1 MEKEIIRI
9 VSPRE
14 KLKPPK
20 KIEEDNISK
29 VTSVHSL
36 DIVSKIKTPKPS
48 EQALKAE
55 KGKKTEEMT
64 AERPQARSSK
74 V

>member
-1 MEKEIIRI
+1 
-9 VSPRE
+9 
-14 KLKPPK
+14 
-20 KIEEDNISK
+20 

-48 EQALKAE
+48 GQLLKAE
-55 KGKKTEEMT
+55 KGKKMADMM
-64 AERPQARSSK
+64 AERPQTKSSK